1 MSYDNTEDIGDY
13 CVAAQ
18 KAIRAI
24 ETIPYPVTKDVLEN
38 VNLWGV
44 QKCLDEIRAQLK
56 LLQQTLVEV
65 DKANRK

>member
-18 KAIRAI
+18 KAVQSI
-24 ETIPYPVTKDVLEN
+24 ESIPYPATKDVLEN

-56 LLQQTLVEV
+56 LLQQNLVEV
-65 DKANRK
+65 DKANRA

>member
-18 KAIRAI
+18 KAMRAI
-24 ETIPYPVTKDVLEN
+24 ETIPYPPILGVVEN

-56 LLQQTLVEV
+56 LLQQNLVEV
-65 DKANRK
+65 EKANRT